1 MRALGGSAGGSAKD
15 GDMWTLTLMM
25 MMMMTLTVREGGGG
39 WELLVKYGG
48 IRHAYELHFQRWIG
62 EKQDSRALGRVLDAR
77 ALTFAMYS
85 QSAVFS
91 VCVCVC

>member
-1 MRALGGSAGGSAKD
+1 
-15 GDMWTLTLMM
+15 MM

-77 ALTFAMYS
+77 ALTFAMYW

-91 VCVCVC
+91 VCVCVLIVVFFMRCVVVRNRVWMCG